1 MRRPSRRVGLQIGTG
16 RFVPAGGPRAR
27 LSVYLPVRSDG
38 RVLGYAELSQPIGRL
53 LADEA
58 AQGARTFWRSV
69 VGGALLWL
77 VLLPVWLR
85 MAGLAG
91 RAWAPRRRRL
101 LRRLRRAIGDGELQL
116 HYQPKVDLVSGEL
129 DGVEALVRWQRDG
142 NLVSPSAFLPVVE
155 QSPLIRSLRCS
166 SLTPRSRRRGNGS
179 LRDDPSGSPSTSPR
193 SASSIPASSRTSRQ
207 RCGGTASSRPGSHWS
222 SRRRRCSTA
231 HAPGSVSRGAAEPLC
246 PGAGPRETSRTCR

>member
-155 QSPLIRSLRCS
+155 QSPLIRSLTLFVLDAALAQAREWELEGRPMRVAVNLAPV
-166 SLTPRSRRRGNGS
+166 SLVDPRLVEDVAAALRRHGVE
-179 LRDDPSGSPSTSPR
+179 
-193 SASSIPASSRTSRQ
+193 PARLTLELTETAVLDCARAWKRQ
-207 RCGGTASSRPGSHWS
+207 QG
-222 SRRRRCSTA
+222 
-231 HAPGSVSRGAAEPLC
+231 
-246 PGAGPRETSRTCR
+246 CR

>member
-69 VGGALLWL
+69 VGGVLLWL

-116 HYQPKVDLVSGEL
+116 HYQPKVDWSR
-129 DGVEALVRWQRDG
+129 A
-142 NLVSPSAFLPVVE
+142 
-155 QSPLIRSLRCS
+155 S
-166 SLTPRSRRRGNGS
+166 STASRRSSAGS
-179 LRDDPSGSPSTSPR
+179 ATATWCPPAR
-193 SASSIPASSRTSRQ
+193 SFRWS
-207 RCGGTASSRPGSHWS
+207 S
-222 SRRRRCSTA
+222 SRR
-231 HAPGSVSRGAAEPLC
+231 
-246 PGAGPRETSRTCR
+246 